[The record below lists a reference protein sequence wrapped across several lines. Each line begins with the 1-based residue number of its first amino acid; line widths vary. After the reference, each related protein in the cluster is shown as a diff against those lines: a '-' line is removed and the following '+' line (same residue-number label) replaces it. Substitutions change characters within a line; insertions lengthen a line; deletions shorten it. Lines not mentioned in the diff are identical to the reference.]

1 MLSLPSMT
9 HRKLS
14 LFKILLENM
23 SENTVN
29 IFALNF
35 KELLSFEINTEI
47 LKRMSFVKT
56 HGLDLLIKET
66 RQ

>member
-1 MLSLPSMT
+1 
-9 HRKLS
+9 
-14 LFKILLENM
+14 M
-23 SENTVN
+23 SENTGN

-56 HGLDLLIKET
+56 HGLDLLMKET
-66 RQ
+66 HQ